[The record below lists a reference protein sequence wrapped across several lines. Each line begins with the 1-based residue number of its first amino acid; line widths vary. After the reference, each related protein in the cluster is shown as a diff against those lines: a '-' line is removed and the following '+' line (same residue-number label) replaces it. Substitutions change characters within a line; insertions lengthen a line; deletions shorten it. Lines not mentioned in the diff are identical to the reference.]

1 MTIDDCVNYILTAS
15 KVVKNFDVVS
25 FSKYN
30 EKNGLRFKKIIN
42 DITYIVF
49 LIVSNKRQT
58 FSIQT
63 IFMSKNDYKKKKS
76 YLQTLLNPAI
86 KPATKDTPEANEAS
100 ISFITRYY
108 HTL

>member
-42 DITYIVF
+42 DMQTTT
-49 LIVSNKRQT
+49 LISKKNSTNKT
-58 FSIQT
+58 F
-63 IFMSKNDYKKKKS
+63 
-76 YLQTLLNPAI
+76 
-86 KPATKDTPEANEAS
+86 
-100 ISFITRYY
+100 
-108 HTL
+108 

>member
-63 IFMSKNDYKKKKS
+63 IFMSKNDYKKKN
-76 YLQTLLNPAI
+76 L
-86 KPATKDTPEANEAS
+86 
-100 ISFITRYY
+100 ISK
-108 HTL
+108 LC